1 MEIQQWK
8 ELEKDNF
15 IKPVLFF
22 HPTLEAALAIKK
34 RDYSAVPITV
44 KGTDG
49 VYDGDYEVDM
59 IKIDG
64 LYSAVL
70 PTSMTVL
77 PAERGT
83 IELTTTMT
91 KPVEETFSDPE
102 PEPEPTPTPTP
113 RSLQLWQVMTIFL
126 LLLLA
131 VIGSFYTLL
140 M

>member
-8 ELEKDNF
+8 ELEQDNF

-22 HPTLEAALAIKK
+22 YPTLEAALAIKK
-34 RDYSAVPITV
+34 RDYTAVPITV
-44 KGTDG
+44 RGTNG
-49 VYDGDYEVDM
+49 VYDGEYEVDVV
-59 IKIDG
+59 KIDG

-70 PTSMTVL
+70 PASMTVL
-77 PAERGT
+77 PSERGT
-83 IELTTTMT
+83 VELATTTT
-91 KPVEETFSDPE
+91 KPPPVKENFSE
-102 PEPEPTPTPTP
+102 AKPTPTPTP

-131 VIGSFYTLL
+131 VILSFYTLL